1 MTPIVDDISQLWD
14 VPGNERFRR
23 PAGLTGVYYRHSQ
36 GAIVTTDLA
45 RRQTFLSARAWLD
58 DYLATVEDWT
68 EGETLPVLLLGNKA
82 DLQNVT
88 VNREEYNTFVEENN
102 LLGFFEVSARDNTN
116 ISVSVRSLVDSIL
129 ASNTRLVA

>member
-1 MTPIVDDISQLWD
+1 M
-14 VPGNERFRR
+14 PGNERFRR
-23 PAGLTGVYYRHSQ
+23 PLGLTGVYYRHSQ

-58 DYLATVEDWT
+58 DYLATFEDWT
-68 EGETLPVLLLGNKA
+68 EEERLPVLLLGNKA

-88 VNREEYNTFVEENN
+88 ANREEYNAFVEENN

-116 ISVSVRSLVDSIL
+116 ISVSVRSLVDSVL
-129 ASNTRLVA
+129 STNPRLLG

>member
-1 MTPIVDDISQLWD
+1 M
-14 VPGNERFRR
+14 PGNERFRR

-58 DYLATVEDWT
+58 DYLATFEDWT
-68 EGETLPVLLLGNKA
+68 EEETLPVLLLGNKS

-88 VNREEYNTFVEENN
+88 ANREEYNAFVEENN

-116 ISVSVRSLVDSIL
+116 ISVSVRSLVDSVL
-129 ASNTRLVA
+129 ATNPRLLA